1 MERKLEITIFVALK
15 LNVTNMDKL
24 KIDVEKALPL
34 IEEMIKPIALAKEI
48 GRSNVW
54 LINRKNHNQGS
65 SGEFKF
71 SKEGIFKL
79 NSGIESIGSRLLQTR
94 ISYSKEREDTILQ
107 IKKLSETVQLSYIYE
122 KRMGKNKSWF
132 CNRTKKS
139 LKGSNLSSFSEDDV
153 LAINLAIMDIGNKLL
168 SIEIT
173 L

>member
-1 MERKLEITIFVALK
+1 
-15 LNVTNMDKL
+15 MDKL

-54 LINRKNHNQGS
+54 LVNRKNHNQGS

-71 SKEGIFKL
+71 TKEGVSKL
-79 NSGIESIGSRLLQTR
+79 NSGIESIGSKLLQTR
-94 ISYSKEREDTILQ
+94 ILYSKDREETVLQ
-107 IKKLSETVQLSYIYE
+107 IKKLSGTVQLRYIYE
-122 KRMGKNKSWF
+122 NRMGKSKSWF
-132 CNRTKKS
+132 FNRTKKS
-139 LKGSNLSSFSEDDV
+139 LKDLSVSSFSEDDV
-153 LAINLAIMDIGNKLL
+153 LAINLAIMDIANKLL

>member
-1 MERKLEITIFVALK
+1 
-15 LNVTNMDKL
+15 MDKL

-34 IEEMIKPIALAKEI
+34 IEEMIKLIALAKEI

-54 LINRKNHNQGS
+54 LVNRKNHNQGS
-65 SGEFKF
+65 SGVFYF
-71 SKEGIFKL
+71 SKEGISKL

-94 ISYSKEREDTILQ
+94 ILYSKEREDTILQ

-122 KRMGKNKSWF
+122 KRMEKNKSWF

-139 LKGSNLSSFSEDDV
+139 LKGANLSSFSEDDV
-153 LAINLAIMDIGNKLL
+153 LAINLAIMDIANKLL